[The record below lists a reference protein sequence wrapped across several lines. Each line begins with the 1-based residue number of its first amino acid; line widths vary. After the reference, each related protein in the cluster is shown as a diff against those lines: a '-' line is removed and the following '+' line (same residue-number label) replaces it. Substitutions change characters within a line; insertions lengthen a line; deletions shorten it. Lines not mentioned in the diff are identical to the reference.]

1 MIDRYAREIMKSIW
15 SEKTKYD
22 NWLKV
27 ELAVCK
33 AWSEIGVIPLEDMEK
48 LKNATYNIDRINEIF
63 DQTKHDMTAF
73 TRSITEQI
81 GEEGRW
87 IHLGITSNDVIDTAQ
102 NMQLVQSANQ
112 LLSELD
118 SAIIA
123 VRTKSIEHKDTLIM
137 GRTHGIHAEPTTF
150 GLKLALWW
158 DELNRCRTRLIQA
171 RDGIQV
177 CKISGAVGTLSLI
190 HI

>member
-27 ELAVCK
+27 ELAVCE
-33 AWSEIGVIPLEDMEK
+33 AWSEIGIIPVEDMQK

-87 IHLGITSNDVIDTAQ
+87 IHLGITSN
-102 NMQLVQSANQ
+102 
-112 LLSELD
+112 
-118 SAIIA
+118 A
-123 VRTKSIEHKDTLIM
+123 VSYTHLTLPTKRI
-137 GRTHGIHAEPTTF
+137 
-150 GLKLALWW
+150 
-158 DELNRCRTRLIQA
+158 
-171 RDGIQV
+171 V
-177 CKISGAVGTLSLI
+177 
-190 HI
+190 

>member
-33 AWSEIGVIPLEDMEK
+33 AWSEIGIIPLEDMEK
-48 LKNATYNIDRINEIF
+48 LENATYNIDRINEIF

-118 SAIIA
+118 SAITA
-123 VRTKSIEHKDTLIM
+123 VRTKSIEHK
-137 GRTHGIHAEPTTF
+137 G
-150 GLKLALWW
+150 KSS
-158 DELNRCRTRLIQA
+158 
-171 RDGIQV
+171 
-177 CKISGAVGTLSLI
+177 KIKQNQ
-190 HI
+190 